1 MNHHQKPI
9 ADYLYGRFGDKYR
22 FVTTMP
28 IPQEL
33 LNMGYKNKDNCPY
46 IIPLYEEKNIGIVEK
61 LVLEADVV
69 IMGGVHLEYLIDL
82 RVKTGKLLLFYSE
95 RWHKRFRSYLILP
108 LRYINGY
115 VYHRFTRFN
124 SLNTYL
130 LCASSFVPN
139 DCRWAFAFKDKTY
152 KWGYFPPF
160 KEIKINEI
168 LKKKNEN
175 QFVEV
180 LYVARSLRWKHPEL
194 AIKAV
199 QGLYEQGYKVRL
211 TMIGG
216 PYGDNIQ
223 SEKVFEYCKKQEKM
237 TPNCLQVLGPV
248 DNQTVRKMMLKSDI
262 FLFTSDRNEGWGAS
276 LNEAMSSGCACIV
289 SDAIGS
295 SHFLIN
301 NGINGLLFKN
311 KNLSSLIEQLRNAFN
326 MDYRNE
332 LAINAYKTM
341 INEWQPN
348 VAAERLVNLV
358 HRLLEGKDTLY
369 ESGPCS
375 KAYPV

>member
-1 MNHHQKPI
+1 
-9 ADYLYGRFGDKYR
+9 
-22 FVTTMP
+22 
-28 IPQEL
+28 
-33 LNMGYKNKDNCPY
+33 
-46 IIPLYEEKNIGIVEK
+46 
-61 LVLEADVV
+61 
-69 IMGGVHLEYLIDL
+69 
-82 RVKTGKLLLFYSE
+82 
-95 RWHKRFRSYLILP
+95 
-108 LRYINGY
+108 
-115 VYHRFTRFN
+115 
-124 SLNTYL
+124 
-130 LCASSFVPN
+130 
-139 DCRWAFAFKDKTY
+139 
-152 KWGYFPPF
+152 
-160 KEIKINEI
+160 
-168 LKKKNEN
+168 
-175 QFVEV
+175 
-180 LYVARSLRWKHPEL
+180 
-194 AIKAV
+194 
-199 QGLYEQGYKVRL
+199 
-211 TMIGG
+211 MIGG

-311 KNLSSLIEQLRNAFN
+311 KNLSSLKEQLRNAFN

-341 INEWQPN
+341 LNEWQPN

-369 ESGPCS
+369 KSGPCS